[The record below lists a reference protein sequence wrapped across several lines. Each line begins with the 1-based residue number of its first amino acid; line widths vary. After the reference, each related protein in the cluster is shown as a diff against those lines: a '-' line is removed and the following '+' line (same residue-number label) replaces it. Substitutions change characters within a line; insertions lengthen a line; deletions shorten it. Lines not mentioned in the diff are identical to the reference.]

1 MRKNTGKSDSLI
13 TSIFHK
19 FQSARQNSLNWI
31 RNSLDSRKTIEKV
44 EKKLA
49 VWIDEGKH
57 HEPDIS
63 MDDILDDLG
72 LTRKELSFYC
82 SHVLKTKF
90 LTWRKTLRINEAKE
104 LLLKHPNTPACH
116 IGFAVGL
123 YDKSNFKHQFRELV
137 GCTPTEWRK
146 RNLKEYDHADE

>member
-1 MRKNTGKSDSLI
+1 MRKNTGKSNSLI
-13 TSIFHK
+13 TNISHRLQSIRK
-19 FQSARQNSLNWI
+19 NSLERI
-31 RNSLDSRKTIEKV
+31 RDSIYSRKTIEKV
-44 EKKLA
+44 ERRLA
-49 VWIDEGKH
+49 IWIEEGKH
-57 HEPDIS
+57 REPDIS
-63 MDDILDDLG
+63 MDEILDDLG

-90 LTWRKTLRINEAKE
+90 LTWRKILRINEAKE
-104 LLLKHPNTPACH
+104 LLLKHPETPACH

-123 YDKSNFKHQFRELV
+123 YDKSNFKHQFRDLV

>member
-1 MRKNTGKSDSLI
+1 MRKNTCKSDSLI
-13 TSIFHK
+13 ANIFHK
-19 FQSARQNSLNWI
+19 IQSVRQNSLNRIWNRI
-31 RNSLDSRKTIEKV
+31 DSRKTIEKV

-49 VWIDEGKH
+49 VWIEEGKH
-57 HEPDIS
+57 REPDIS

-104 LLLKHPNTPACH
+104 LLLKHPETPACH

-146 RNLKEYDHADE
+146 RNLKEYDHVDE